1 MLAPI
6 YHSPQLSIYKIEGKN
21 DLIFNRYIVS
31 SAESRDLCNDP
42 QICGFEYTQ
51 KLQAVCLLIL
61 ENLSSF
67 SPVKLREDKALV
79 LNILNTGINFGIREA
94 LAKAYGWNIHQNHY
108 VYDHKNELATSD
120 HYKEYNLPQDTQII
134 FGDIITNP
142 QYLKQNLSEIIHLA
156 EKEGRQIQ
164 NIVLFTLSSELIEDP
179 LIEIAIECKKKFKQ
193 FAGIELFY
201 LEGRFV
207 LAEENTPLKLKKN
220 GQDLV
225 CKDALLAPEFISS
238 QYELPF
244 YPLERSV
251 IYSAETRADNIP
263 EYVEDVIKYWE
274 EVRNLAMQGYEFEF
288 LLKERF
294 PNIDGSKFG
303 KQNLMSLAEQHITKL
318 KRLLQPKTN
327 IIE

>member
-1 MLAPI
+1 MLTLI
-6 YHSPQLSIYKIEGKN
+6 YHSSQLSIYKIIEGKN
-21 DLIFNRYIVS
+21 DLLFNRYIIS
-31 SAESRDLCNDP
+31 TAESRNLCNDP

-94 LAKAYGWNIHQNHY
+94 LAKAYGWNIHQTHY
-108 VYDHKNELATSD
+108 IYDCKEESKHQ
-120 HYKEYNLPQDTQII
+120 YKGYNLPQDTQII

-142 QYLKQNLSEIIHLA
+142 HRLKQNLFEILHLA
-156 EKEGRQIQ
+156 EKEGHQIE
-164 NIVLFTLSSELIEDP
+164 NIILFTLSNDLIEGP
-179 LIEIAIECKKKFKQ
+179 LAEIAIECKKKFKQ
-193 FAGIELFY
+193 FTGIELFY

-207 LAEENTPLKLKKN
+207 LAEESTPFALKEN
-220 GQDLV
+220 GEDLV
-225 CKDALLAPEFISS
+225 CKDALLTPEFISS

-251 IYSAETRADNIP
+251 IYNPGTRADNIP
-263 EYVEDVIKYWE
+263 EYVKGIIKYWE
-274 EVRNLAMQGYEFEF
+274 EVRNLAMQGYEFET

-318 KRLLQPKTN
+318 KRLLQPKQN